1 MTRRRPY
8 RDAAKKRDGTRF
20 VTIPTD
26 VLESTAYLNL
36 SSHARMLLLDI
47 LVQYR
52 GNNNG
57 DLCAA
62 WSFMKPR
69 GWRSQATLA
78 KAKSE
83 LLDQALIAETRKGGR
98 PNRASLY
105 ALTWFAL
112 DDCGPKLEMTA
123 SAFPRGA
130 WRAKDRP
137 PLPSV
142 IHANS
147 NAYPV
152 SKPP

>member
-1 MTRRRPY
+1 MTRRKPY
-8 RDAAKKRDGTRF
+8 RNAALKRDGTRF

-26 VLESTAYLNL
+26 VLEGAAFL
-36 SSHARMLLLDI
+36 SLSAHARMLLLDI

-52 GNNNG
+52 GSNNG

-78 KAKSE
+78 KAKTE
-83 LLDQALIAETRKGGR
+83 LLEQSLIAETRKGGR

-130 WRAKDRP
+130 WRRRDTLSISGPGRDSLTTP
-137 PLPSV
+137 
-142 IHANS
+142 
-147 NAYPV
+147 PV